1 MTSSMTGYGV
11 AEGPLGGGRLTIE
24 LRTVNHR
31 YFNGQFRLPLSLQP
45 FESELRTRLRE
56 RLERGNVTV
65 RAHWIEPPPRSVSV
79 KLNLDRAQAVIS
91 ALTELKTALNLAGE
105 IDLGFVARQPDVL
118 TLPDDDELDVDRG
131 ELVTLLDR
139 ALADVVQMRKRE
151 GAVLGADLERRLTTL
166 EQRLTDVEARAPQRL
181 EAERGRLRRAV
192 SDLLDGKPVDDNR
205 LLQEIALLADK
216 LDISEEIVRLRAH
229 IQACRETLAGES
241 AAGRTLAFFGQE
253 MLREINTIG
262 SKANDARITNTV
274 VAMKGELE
282 KYREQVEN
290 IE

>member
-1 MTSSMTGYGV
+1 MTNSMTGYGV

-65 RAHWIEPPPRSVSV
+65 RVRWIEPPPRSVSV
-79 KLNLDRAQAVIS
+79 KLNLERAQAVIS

-131 ELVTLLDR
+131 ELVTLLDC

-166 EQRLTDVEARAPQRL
+166 QQHLTDVEARAPQRL

-192 SDLLDGKPVDDNR
+192 SDLLDGKP
-205 LLQEIALLADK
+205 
-216 LDISEEIVRLRAH
+216 
-229 IQACRETLAGES
+229 
-241 AAGRTLAFFGQE
+241 
-253 MLREINTIG
+253 
-262 SKANDARITNTV
+262 
-274 VAMKGELE
+274 
-282 KYREQVEN
+282 
-290 IE
+290 

>member
-1 MTSSMTGYGV
+1 MPSSMTGYGV
-11 AEGPLGGGRLTIE
+11 AEGPLGGGRLTVE

-45 FESELRTRLRE
+45 FESELRMRLRE
-56 RLERGNVTV
+56 RLERGHVTV
-65 RAHWIEPPPRSVSV
+65 RARWVEPPPRSVSV

-118 TLPDDDELDVDRG
+118 TLPDDNELDVDRG

-166 EQRLTDVEARAPQRL
+166 QQHLTDVEARAPQRL

-192 SDLLDGKPVDDNR
+192 SDLLDGKPVDDSR

-216 LDISEEIVRLRAH
+216 LDITEEIVRLRSH
-229 IQACRETLAGES
+229 IQACREALMGES
-241 AAGRTLAFFGQE
+241 AAGRPLAFFGQE

>member
-1 MTSSMTGYGV
+1 MTGYGV
-11 AEGPLGGGRLTIE
+11 AEGPLGGGRLTVE

-31 YFNGQFRLPLSLQP
+31 YFNGQFRLPFGLQP

-65 RAHWIEPPPRSVSV
+65 RAHWIEAPPRSVSV

-139 ALADVVQMRKRE
+139 ALAGVVQMRQRE

-166 EQRLTDVEARAPQRL
+166 EQHLTDVEARAPQRV
-181 EAERGRLRRAV
+181 EAERERLRRAV

-216 LDISEEIVRLRAH
+216 LDITEEIVRLRAH
-229 IQACRETLAGES
+229 IQACREALAGES
-241 AAGRTLAFFGQE
+241 AAGRALAFFGQE

-262 SKANDARITNTV
+262 SKANDARITNIV